1 MIVRPREHWLRM
13 LLVWNGSVLPTI
25 LPQLVLTLAI
35 SVVAV
40 WGGGRV
46 LGEKVPLNPTPFT
59 LIGLTLAIFAGFR
72 NNASY
77 ERYREGRQLW
87 GGVLTATRT
96 LVSQALCY
104 GAVDR
109 DDASR
114 RAFVRTVVAY
124 VYALKHQLRGTD
136 PAADLRGLL
145 DGTTHARVAASRFR
159 PVVIVHALREAFAA
173 RADAGR
179 LADTRLWMLDARLDE
194 LIAMVSGCERI
205 ASTPIPFSYD
215 VLLHRT
221 IYAYCVLLPFGL
233 VDSIGAA
240 TPFVTVFVAY
250 TLIALD
256 AIAHA
261 IAEPFGDG
269 SNHLALD
276 AMTRQIE
283 RTLLELNREPLPAEV
298 TPGPSYR
305 LT

>member
-35 SVVAV
+35 SLVAV

-114 RAFVRTVVAY
+114 RAFVRTVVAF
-124 VYALKHQLRGTD
+124 VYTLKHQLRGTD

-145 DGTTHARVAASRFR
+145 DGATYARVAASRFR
-159 PVVIVHALREAFAA
+159 PIVIVHALREAFAA
-173 RADAGR
+173 RADTGQ
-179 LADTRLWMLDARLDE
+179 LTDTRLWMLDARLDD
-194 LIAMVSGCERI
+194 LVAMVSGCERI

-269 SNHLALD
+269 PNHLALD